1 MWYMHISSSKLVP
14 DDLCADLTK
23 FATAVWGAPAT
34 LAQTVIAR
42 NKIGEVVPKLVLQQA
57 PQEDMS

>member
-1 MWYMHISSSKLVP
+1 MVP

-34 LAQTVIAR
+34 LAQTVIAH
-42 NKIGEVVPKLVLQQA
+42 NNIGEVVPKLVLQQA